1 MATNPS
7 GIAGALFDSTSSNG
21 IGGLTTGIGYG
32 TRAVMKPLP
41 DGIEA
46 NETPALAR
54 IGSGTPGVIQACGF
68 AGKGL
73 SVKTASGAVA
83 NNALIVAGWNN
94 QSGRSIVS
102 GQSVLAVAV

>member
-7 GIAGALFDSTSSNG
+7 GIAGALFDSTGSNG

-32 TRAVMKPLP
+32 IRSVMQPLP
-41 DGIEA
+41 RGIEA

-54 IGSGTPGVIQACGF
+54 IGSGAAGVIQACGF
-68 AGKGL
+68 AAKGL
-73 SVKTASGAVA
+73 SVKTASGTVA
-83 NNALIVAGWNN
+83 SGALIVAGWNN
-94 QSGRSIVS
+94 QSGRTITS